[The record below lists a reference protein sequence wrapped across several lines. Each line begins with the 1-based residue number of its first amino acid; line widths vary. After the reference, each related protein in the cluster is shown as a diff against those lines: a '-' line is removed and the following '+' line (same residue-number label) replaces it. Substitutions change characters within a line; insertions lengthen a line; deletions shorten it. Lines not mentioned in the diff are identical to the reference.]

1 MGVAKVAIIGR
12 PNVGKSS
19 IFNWLIGERVS
30 IVDSV
35 AGVTRDRV
43 SFLLD
48 IGLDGVDEQYLAPPV
63 AEEQEDETDDVVFL
77 DPLSQADDAETAED
91 DGALLD
97 FEDED
102 APFEPGADV
111 DDAEADADEDSEFD
125 EADEYEFDEEADSA
139 EDSEETDEAEGA
151 EFNEESDDAEDAEPE
166 TPRISARL
174 IELTDSGGI
183 GIVDKDDLSAD
194 VEQQI
199 QLAIDAADLI
209 LFVVDARDGIAPL
222 DQYVA
227 ERLRKLNVPILLV
240 ANKCDGDAQEL
251 DSREFHRFGWGVVS
265 VSAKQKRGRV
275 RLMEE
280 IEKALPISAFF
291 DGRGD
296 NYEDPAMKMAIVG
309 RRNVGKSTFVNTLA
323 QEERVIASP
332 VPGTTR
338 DCVDVRFE
346 MNGQTF
352 VAIDTPGFMRR
363 RQLSTDLD
371 FYALTRAERSIR
383 MADVVLMFFDCS
395 QRISKMDKQLVSL
408 IEEHNKPC
416 IFVVNKWDK
425 MQEHMPTERWGE
437 YLRET
442 FATMWH
448 VPIAFITGMTGK
460 NVNKLLQHAQML
472 KRQSRMRI
480 STNRLN
486 KLIVAAMN
494 HTPPPLFHYRKP
506 KIYYATQVAVAP
518 PTIVLFCNM
527 PDAFTPSY
535 RRFLLNVLRD
545 ELPIGE
551 VPIRL
556 LFRKRESDDSTDE
569 IDRKRLT

>member
-63 AEEQEDETDDVVFL
+63 AETEEEDEDVVFL
-77 DPLSQADDAETAED
+77 DPVDATDAETAEED
-91 DGALLD
+91 DALLD

-111 DDAEADADEDSEFD
+111 DDAESDADEDE
-125 EADEYEFDEEADSA
+125 EFDEETDAS
-139 EDSEETDEAEGA
+139 DSEEIDETDAA
-151 EFNEESDDAEDAEPE
+151 EFDEELDEEDAEPE

-199 QLAIDAADLI
+199 QMAIDAADLI

-240 ANKCDGDAQEL
+240 ANKCDGDSQEL

-408 IEEHNKPC
+408 IEEHSKPC

-460 NVNKLLQHAQML
+460 NVSKLLQHAQML

-506 KIYYATQVAVAP
+506 KIYYATQVSVAP

-556 LFRKRESDDSTDE
+556 LFRKRESDDTTDE

>member
-19 IFNWLIGERVS
+19 IFNWLVGERVS

-48 IGLDGVDEQYLAPPV
+48 IGLEGVDEKYLVPEVVSNRSEDGDDDSDAFDSEV
-63 AEEQEDETDDVVFL
+63 EE
-77 DPLSQADDAETAED
+77 
-91 DGALLD
+91 LLY
-97 FEDED
+97 FVDED
-102 APFEPGADV
+102 VPINQEGVGDGPDFSEQGSENNSRDG
-111 DDAEADADEDSEFD
+111 DSEDDSEFV
-125 EADEYEFDEEADSA
+125 EADEFSFDGEEDEE
-139 EDSEETDEAEGA
+139 ER
-151 EFNEESDDAEDAEPE
+151 SDVPK
-166 TPRISARL
+166 ISARY

-183 GIVDKDDLSAD
+183 GIVDKDDLSED

-199 QLAIDAADLI
+199 QAAIDLADLI
-209 LFVVDARDGIAPL
+209 LFVVDARDGLAPL
-222 DQYVA
+222 DEYVA
-227 ERLRKLNVPILLV
+227 ERLRKLRIPIILV
-240 ANKCDGDAQEL
+240 ANKCDGENQEY
-251 DSREFHRFGWGVVS
+251 DSQEFHRFGWDVVP

-275 RLMEE
+275 ALMDA
-280 IEKALPISAFF
+280 IEKALPVSAFF
-291 DGRGD
+291 DDGKD
-296 NYEDPAMKMAIVG
+296 VSEPEMKIAIVG

-332 VPGTTR
+332 IPGTTR
-338 DCVDVRFE
+338 NCVDVRFE
-346 MNGQTF
+346 MDGKSF
-352 VAIDTPGFMRR
+352 IAIDTPGFMRKK
-363 RQLSTDLD
+363 SIGSDLD

-383 MADVVLMFFDCS
+383 MADVVFMFFDCS
-395 QRISKMDKQLVSL
+395 LQIAKMDKQLVSL
-408 IEEHNKPC
+408 IESYNKPC

-425 MQEHMPTERWGE
+425 MVEYKMPTGRWAE

-460 NVNKLLQHAQML
+460 NVQKLLQHANAL
-472 KRQSRMRI
+472 YKQSKMRVP
-480 STNRLN
+480 TNKLN
-486 KLIVAAMN
+486 KLVTAALN
-494 HTPPPLFHYRKP
+494 HTPPPLFHFHKP
-506 KIYYATQVAVAP
+506 KIYYATQISVSP

-527 PDAFTPSY
+527 PDAFSPSY
-535 RRFLLNVLRD
+535 RRFLLNVIRD

-556 LFRKRESDDSTDE
+556 WFRKRESDDVKDE
-569 IDRKRLT
+569 IDSKRIS

>member
-1 MGVAKVAIIGR
+1 MGIAKVAIIGR

-48 IGLDGVDEQYLAPPV
+48 IGLEGVDEQYLV
-63 AEEQEDETDDVVFL
+63 KELSTENYSDDSSSFTNFETL
-77 DPLSQADDAETAED
+77 GTS
-91 DGALLD
+91 
-97 FEDED
+97 FEDEESD
-102 APFEPGADV
+102 VALRDV
-111 DDAEADADEDSEFD
+111 DSKMNAKDHDL
-125 EADEYEFDEEADSA
+125 SA
-139 EDSEETDEAEGA
+139 Q
-151 EFNEESDDAEDAEPE
+151 NEEDVSPI
-166 TPRISARL
+166 ISARY
-174 IELTDSGGI
+174 IELIDSGGI
-183 GIVDKDDLSAD
+183 GVVDKDDLSED

-199 QLAIDAADLI
+199 QAAIDLADLI
-209 LFVVDARDGIAPL
+209 LFVVDARDGMAPL
-222 DQYVA
+222 DEYVA
-227 ERLRKLNVPILLV
+227 DRLRKLKVPIVLV
-240 ANKCDGDAQEL
+240 ANKCDGETQEF
-251 DSREFHRFGWGVVS
+251 DSREFHRFGWGVVP

-275 RLMEE
+275 SLMDA
-280 IEKALPISAFF
+280 IEKNLPISAFF
-291 DGRGD
+291 DNGE
-296 NYEDPAMKMAIVG
+296 NYADPEMKIAIVG

-332 VPGTTR
+332 IPGTTR

-346 MNGQTF
+346 MDGKSF
-352 VAIDTPGFMRR
+352 VAIDTPGFMRKK
-363 RQLSTDLD
+363 SIGSDLD

-383 MADVVLMFFDCS
+383 TADVVFMFFDCS
-395 QRISKMDKQLVSL
+395 LQIAKMDKQLVSL
-408 IEEHNKPC
+408 IESYNKPC

-425 MQEHMPTERWGE
+425 MVQYKMPTGRWAD

-448 VPIAFITGMTGK
+448 VPIAFITGITGK
-460 NVNKLLQHAQML
+460 NVQKLLQHASAL
-472 KRQSRMRI
+472 YRQSKMRVP
-480 STNRLN
+480 TNRLN
-486 KLIVAAMN
+486 KLITAALN
-494 HTPPPLFHYRKP
+494 HTPPPLFHYHKP
-506 KIYYATQVAVAP
+506 KIYYATQISVSP

-535 RRFLLNVLRD
+535 RRFLLNVIRD

-556 LFRKRESDDSTDE
+556 WFRKREADDSKDE
-569 IDRKRLT
+569 IDRKRIT

>member
-48 IGLDGVDEQYLAPPV
+48 IGLEGVDEKYLVPEVVSNRSEDGDDDSDAFGSEGGELLDFVDEDVPIDQEGAVDGPDFS
-63 AEEQEDETDDVVFL
+63 EQDSEHDSGDGDSE
-77 DPLSQADDAETAED
+77 DDAE
-91 DGALLD
+91 
-97 FEDED
+97 F
-102 APFEPGADV
+102 V
-111 DDAEADADEDSEFD
+111 
-125 EADEYEFDEEADSA
+125 EADEFSFDDGEDEEGS
-139 EDSEETDEAEGA
+139 
-151 EFNEESDDAEDAEPE
+151 SDVPK
-166 TPRISARL
+166 ISARY

-183 GIVDKDDLSAD
+183 GIVDKDDLSED

-199 QLAIDAADLI
+199 QAAIDLADLI
-209 LFVVDARDGIAPL
+209 LFVVDARDGLAPL
-222 DQYVA
+222 DEYVA
-227 ERLRKLNVPILLV
+227 ERLRKLRIPIILV
-240 ANKCDGDAQEL
+240 ANKCDGENQEY
-251 DSREFHRFGWGVVS
+251 DSQEFHRFGWDVVP

-275 RLMEE
+275 ALMDA
-280 IEKALPISAFF
+280 IEKALPVSAFF
-291 DGRGD
+291 DDGKD
-296 NYEDPAMKMAIVG
+296 VSEPEMKIAIVG

-332 VPGTTR
+332 IPGTTR

-346 MNGQTF
+346 MDGKSF
-352 VAIDTPGFMRR
+352 IAIDTPGFMRKK
-363 RQLSTDLD
+363 SIGSDLD

-383 MADVVLMFFDCS
+383 MADVVFMFFDCS
-395 QRISKMDKQLVSL
+395 LQIAKMDKQLVSL
-408 IEEHNKPC
+408 IESYNKPC

-425 MQEHMPTERWGE
+425 MVEYKMPTGRWAE

-460 NVNKLLQHAQML
+460 NVQKLLQHANAL
-472 KRQSRMRI
+472 YKQSKMRVP
-480 STNRLN
+480 TNKLN
-486 KLIVAAMN
+486 KLVTAALN
-494 HTPPPLFHYRKP
+494 HTPPPLFHFHKP
-506 KIYYATQVAVAP
+506 KIYYATQISVSP

-527 PDAFTPSY
+527 PDAFSPSY
-535 RRFLLNVLRD
+535 RRFLLNVIRD

-556 LFRKRESDDSTDE
+556 WFRKRESDDVKDE
-569 IDRKRLT
+569 IDSKRIS

>member
-48 IGLDGVDEQYLAPPV
+48 IGLEGVDEKYLVPEVVSNRSEDGDDDSDAFGSEGGELLDFVDEDVPIDQEGAVDGPDFS
-63 AEEQEDETDDVVFL
+63 EQDSEHDSGDGDSE
-77 DPLSQADDAETAED
+77 DDAE
-91 DGALLD
+91 
-97 FEDED
+97 F
-102 APFEPGADV
+102 V
-111 DDAEADADEDSEFD
+111 
-125 EADEYEFDEEADSA
+125 EADEFSFDDGEDEEGS
-139 EDSEETDEAEGA
+139 
-151 EFNEESDDAEDAEPE
+151 SDVPK
-166 TPRISARL
+166 ISARY

-183 GIVDKDDLSAD
+183 GIVDKDDLSED

-199 QLAIDAADLI
+199 QAAIDLADLI
-209 LFVVDARDGIAPL
+209 LFVVDARDGLAPL
-222 DQYVA
+222 DEYVA
-227 ERLRKLNVPILLV
+227 ERLRKLRIPIILV
-240 ANKCDGDAQEL
+240 ANKCDGENQEY
-251 DSREFHRFGWGVVS
+251 DSQEFHRFGWDVVP

-275 RLMEE
+275 ALMDA
-280 IEKALPISAFF
+280 IEKALPVSAFF
-291 DGRGD
+291 DDGKD
-296 NYEDPAMKMAIVG
+296 VSEPEMKIAIVG

-332 VPGTTR
+332 IPGTTR

-346 MNGQTF
+346 MDGKSF
-352 VAIDTPGFMRR
+352 IAIDTPGFMRKK
-363 RQLSTDLD
+363 SIGSDLD

-383 MADVVLMFFDCS
+383 MADVVFMFFDCS
-395 QRISKMDKQLVSL
+395 LQIAKMDKQLVSL
-408 IEEHNKPC
+408 IESYNKPC

-425 MQEHMPTERWGE
+425 MVEYKMPTGRWAE

-460 NVNKLLQHAQML
+460 NVQKLLQHANAL
-472 KRQSRMRI
+472 YKQSKMRVP
-480 STNRLN
+480 TNKLN
-486 KLIVAAMN
+486 KLVTAALN
-494 HTPPPLFHYRKP
+494 HTPPPLFHFHKP
-506 KIYYATQVAVAP
+506 KIYYVTQISVSP

-527 PDAFTPSY
+527 PDAFSPSY
-535 RRFLLNVLRD
+535 RRFLLNVIRD

-556 LFRKRESDDSTDE
+556 WFRKRESDDVKDE
-569 IDRKRLT
+569 IDSKRIS

>member
-19 IFNWLIGERVS
+19 IFNWLVGERVS

-48 IGLDGVDEQYLAPPV
+48 IGLDGVDEKYLVPELAVDDEDDQYV
-63 AEEQEDETDDVVFL
+63 SDETYDS
-77 DPLSQADDAETAED
+77 PEPGDAESELSD
-91 DGALLD
+91 DNLLD

-102 APFEPGADV
+102 VPFEPIVNEEQKNGDF
-111 DDAEADADEDSEFD
+111 EE
-125 EADEYEFDEEADSA
+125 EEANEF
-139 EDSEETDEAEGA
+139 EDEIVEAE
-151 EFNEESDDAEDAEPE
+151 EISLEEEPE
-166 TPRISARL
+166 TPKISARY
-174 IELTDSGGI
+174 IELIDSGGI

-199 QLAIDAADLI
+199 QAAIDMADLI
-209 LFVVDARDGIAPL
+209 LFVVDARDGLAPL
-222 DQYVA
+222 DEYVA
-227 ERLRKLNVPILLV
+227 ERLRKLQVPIILV
-240 ANKCDGDAQEL
+240 ANKCDGETQEY

-275 RLMEE
+275 ALMDA
-280 IEKALPISAFF
+280 IEKALPVSAFF
-291 DGRGD
+291 DGD
-296 NYEDPAMKMAIVG
+296 DDHLKEPEMKIAIVG

-323 QEERVIASP
+323 HEERVIASP
-332 VPGTTR
+332 IPGTTR

-346 MNGQTF
+346 MNGKTF
-352 VAIDTPGFMRR
+352 IAIDTPGFMRKKS
-363 RQLSTDLD
+363 LGSDLD

-383 MADVVLMFFDCS
+383 MADVVFMFFDCS
-395 QRISKMDKQLVSL
+395 LQIAKMDKQLVSL
-408 IEEHNKPC
+408 IESYNKPC

-425 MQEHMPTERWGE
+425 MAAYKMPTERWAD

-460 NVNKLLQHAQML
+460 NVSKLLQHAGAL
-472 KRQSRMRI
+472 FRQSKMRV

-486 KLIVAAMN
+486 KLIAAALN
-494 HTPPPLFHYRKP
+494 HTPPPLFHFHKP
-506 KIYYATQVAVAP
+506 KIYYATQISVSP

-527 PDAFTPSY
+527 PDAFSPSY
-535 RRFLLNVLRD
+535 RRFLLNVIRD

-556 LFRKRESDDSTDE
+556 WFRKRDSEDRKDE
-569 IDRKRLT
+569 IDRERLT

>member
-48 IGLDGVDEQYLAPPV
+48 IGLEGVDEKYLVPEVVSNRSEDGDDDSDAFGSEGGELLDFVDEAVPIDQEGAVDGPDFS
-63 AEEQEDETDDVVFL
+63 EQDSEHNSGDGDSE
-77 DPLSQADDAETAED
+77 DDAE
-91 DGALLD
+91 
-97 FEDED
+97 F
-102 APFEPGADV
+102 V
-111 DDAEADADEDSEFD
+111 
-125 EADEYEFDEEADSA
+125 EADEFSFDDEED
-139 EDSEETDEAEGA
+139 EEGS
-151 EFNEESDDAEDAEPE
+151 SDVPK
-166 TPRISARL
+166 ISARY

-183 GIVDKDDLSAD
+183 GIVDKDDLSED

-199 QLAIDAADLI
+199 QAAIDLADLI
-209 LFVVDARDGIAPL
+209 LFVVDARDGLAPL
-222 DQYVA
+222 DEYVA
-227 ERLRKLNVPILLV
+227 ERLRKLRIPIILV
-240 ANKCDGDAQEL
+240 ANKCDGENQEY
-251 DSREFHRFGWGVVS
+251 DSQEFHRFGWDVVP

-275 RLMEE
+275 ALMDA
-280 IEKALPISAFF
+280 IEKALPVSAFF
-291 DGRGD
+291 DDGKD
-296 NYEDPAMKMAIVG
+296 VSEPEMKIAIVG

-332 VPGTTR
+332 IPGTTR

-346 MNGQTF
+346 MDGKSF
-352 VAIDTPGFMRR
+352 IAIDTPGFMRKK
-363 RQLSTDLD
+363 SIGSDLD

-383 MADVVLMFFDCS
+383 MADVVFMFFDCS
-395 QRISKMDKQLVSL
+395 LQIAKMDKQLVSL
-408 IEEHNKPC
+408 IESYNKPC

-425 MQEHMPTERWGE
+425 MVEYKMPTGRWAE

-460 NVNKLLQHAQML
+460 NVQKLLQHANAL
-472 KRQSRMRI
+472 YKQSKMRVP
-480 STNRLN
+480 TNKLN
-486 KLIVAAMN
+486 KLVTAALN
-494 HTPPPLFHYRKP
+494 HTPPPLFHFHKP
-506 KIYYATQVAVAP
+506 KIYYATQISVSP

-527 PDAFTPSY
+527 PDAFSPSY
-535 RRFLLNVLRD
+535 RRFLLNVIRD

-556 LFRKRESDDSTDE
+556 WFRKRESDDVKDE
-569 IDRKRLT
+569 IDSKRIS

>member
-48 IGLDGVDEQYLAPPV
+48 IGLDGVPEEYLPPAKDEL
-63 AEEQEDETDDVVFL
+63 
-77 DPLSQADDAETAED
+77 ADDAENFD
-91 DGALLD
+91 DSDDFNDSDDNLLD

-102 APFEPGADV
+102 APFEPIENAEI
-111 DDAEADADEDSEFD
+111 DDEVEPDADADESETL
-125 EADEYEFDEEADSA
+125 EADEYS
-139 EDSEETDEAEGA
+139 
-151 EFNEESDDAEDAEPE
+151 AEPE
-166 TPRISARL
+166 QPRISARF

-183 GIVDKDDLSAD
+183 GIVDKDDLSED
-194 VEQQI
+194 VEMQI
-199 QLAIDAADLI
+199 QAAIDAADLI
-209 LFVVDARDGIAPL
+209 LFVVDARSGIAPL
-222 DQYVA
+222 DEYVA
-227 ERLRKLNVPILLV
+227 ERLRKLNVPVLLV
-240 ANKCDGDAQEL
+240 ANKCDGDAQEM

-275 RLMEE
+275 ALMEA
-280 IEKALPISAFF
+280 IENAIPISTFF
-291 DGRGD
+291 DGSD
-296 NYEDPAMKMAIVG
+296 DDLVDPAMKIAIVG

-332 VPGTTR
+332 IPGTTR

-346 MNGQTF
+346 ADGQTF
-352 VAIDTPGFMRR
+352 VAIDTPGFMRKK
-363 RQLSTDLD
+363 SVASDLD

-395 QRISKMDKQLVSL
+395 QRIAKMDKQLVSL
-408 IEEHNKPC
+408 IESYNKPC

-437 YLRET
+437 YLRDT
-442 FATMWH
+442 FGTMWH

-460 NVNKLLQHAQML
+460 NVKKLLQHAQML

-480 STNRLN
+480 PTHRLN
-486 KLIVAAMN
+486 KLVTAALN

-506 KIYYATQVAVAP
+506 KIYYATQVSVAP
-518 PTIVLFCNM
+518 PTIVLICNM
-527 PDAFTPSY
+527 PDAFSPSY
-535 RRFLLNVLRD
+535 RRFLLNVFRD

-556 LFRKRESDDSTDE
+556 VFRKRETDDATDE
-569 IDRKRLT
+569 IDRNRIT

>member
-48 IGLDGVDEQYLAPPV
+48 VGLDGVDEKYLNPEIV
-63 AEEQEDETDDVVFL
+63 
-77 DPLSQADDAETAED
+77 
-91 DGALLD
+91 
-97 FEDED
+97 
-102 APFEPGADV
+102 EP
-111 DDAEADADEDSEFD
+111 EDSFSDESNKTEKVVYSPNFDNSNVRRDLPSEFSGELLED
-125 EADEYEFDEEADSA
+125 GKENDNEGMLDGNPEED
-139 EDSEETDEAEGA
+139 G
-151 EFNEESDDAEDAEPE
+151 DDQSL
-166 TPRISARL
+166 PRISARY

-183 GIVDKDDLSAD
+183 GVVDKDDLSED
-194 VEQQI
+194 VEYQI
-199 QLAIDAADLI
+199 SAAINAADLI
-209 LFVVDARDGIAPL
+209 LFVVDARDGLTPL
-222 DQYVA
+222 DQFVA
-227 ERLRKLNVPILLV
+227 ERLRTLQIPILLV
-240 ANKCDGDAQEL
+240 ANKCDGETQDY
-251 DSREFHRFGWGVVS
+251 DSSEFHRFGWDVVA

-275 RLMEE
+275 ALMDE
-280 IEKALPISAFF
+280 ILKTLPVSAFF
-291 DGRGD
+291 DGGKKLAAP
-296 NYEDPAMKMAIVG
+296 EMKIAIVG

-332 VPGTTR
+332 IPGTTR

-346 MNGQTF
+346 MNGKSF
-352 VAIDTPGFMRR
+352 IAIDTPGFMRKK
-363 RQLSTDLD
+363 SVGSDLD

-383 MADVVLMFFDCS
+383 MADVVFMFFDCS
-395 QRISKMDKQLVSL
+395 LQIAKMDKQLVSL
-408 IEEHNKPC
+408 IESYHKPC

-425 MQEHMPTERWGE
+425 MVQYKMPTSRWAD

-460 NVNKLLQHAQML
+460 NVQKLLQHAQL
-472 KRQSRMRI
+472 LFRQSQMRV
-480 STNRLN
+480 STSKLN
-486 KLIVAAMN
+486 KLIAAALN
-494 HTPPPLFHYRKP
+494 HTPPPLFHFRKP
-506 KIYYATQVAVAP
+506 KIYYATQISVSP
-518 PTIVLFCNM
+518 PTITLFCNM
-527 PDAFTPSY
+527 PDAFSPSY
-535 RRFLLNVLRD
+535 RRFLLNVIRD

-556 LFRKRESDDSTDE
+556 WFRKRESDDNEDE
-569 IDRKRLT
+569 IDRKRLS